1 MSKKTVYRG
10 GKQVVLCEF
19 CDDQGMVLTASFFSA
34 FATKS
39 LTLETWY
46 LIIAKIK
53 NFRWQL
59 SCIHPELIVST
70 DDASTYAWWLYPIYS
85 EMAGIKPAR
94 FVKQMAKLRP
104 LIPEIFQE
112 YLPEDIITK
121 NNLPSVPDTIAMM
134 HFPTTMKDVERGQRR
149 IFFDRILRMQLAGLI
164 SRQQYSQTY
173 HGIGM
178 SIRWDVIKEFVDTLP
193 FELTNAQKKVIT
205 QIIEDLHGPTPMMR
219 LVQGDVG
226 SGKTIVA
233 IIVAWYVIHYLR
245 KQVAFL
251 VPLAVLSAQHAQTI
265 AKFLLPRG
273 VRVEVLQGSLT
284 ARVKQHIKDQICAWY
299 VDLVVGTHAIVQ
311 DDVVFKNLG
320 LVIIDEQHKF
330 GVKQRGFLKS
340 QGSPHILQMSATP
353 IPRSLALAYFGEC
366 DISVIDELPAGRK
379 PIITKVITD
388 KTRHQLR
395 PWMTDRMRRG
405 EKVFVIAPLVDESE
419 HMDNVANVIETYEQ
433 MQEDFPE
440 FRHRIGLMHGKLKP
454 KEKDEVMRQFAHGD
468 MMMLVSTTV
477 IEVGV
482 DVRHATM
489 MIIMNAER
497 FGLSQL
503 HQLRGRIGRNDM
515 QSYCFLDCKKKSSD
529 ARVRLSAMEDYTD
542 WFTLARIDM
551 QQRGPW
557 EVLGTRQ
564 SGEADLPFEILADTQ
579 FVAGIHDTAVELIQ
593 RYPWLEELPALK
605 RFVYEEAKNIMA

>member
-1 MSKKTVYRG
+1 
-10 GKQVVLCEF
+10 
-19 CDDQGMVLTASFFSA
+19 
-34 FATKS
+34 
-39 LTLETWY
+39 
-46 LIIAKIK
+46 
-53 NFRWQL
+53 
-59 SCIHPELIVST
+59 
-70 DDASTYAWWLYPIYS
+70 
-85 EMAGIKPAR
+85 MAGIKPAR
-94 FVKQMAKLRP
+94 FAKQMLKLRP

-112 YLPEDIITK
+112 YLPDDVLTK

-134 HFPTTMKDVERGQRR
+134 HFPTTMQDVERGQRR
-149 IFFDRILRMQLAGLI
+149 IFFDRILRMQCAGLI
-164 SRQQYSQTY
+164 QRQQYSQGY
-173 HGIGM
+173 HGIV
-178 SIRWDVIKEFVDTLP
+178 SPIRWDIIKDFLASLP
-193 FELTNAQKKVIT
+193 FELTTAQKKVIT
-205 QIIEDLHGPTPMMR
+205 QTIEDLHGPRPMMR

-233 IIVAWYVIHYLR
+233 ITVAWYVVHYLR

-273 VRVEVLQGSLT
+273 VRVESLQGSLT
-284 ARVKQHIKDQICAWY
+284 ARAKQHIKEQIGSWH

-330 GVKQRGFLKS
+330 GVKQRWFLKT

-379 PIITKVITD
+379 PIITKVITE
-388 KTRHQLR
+388 KTRNQLR
-395 PWMTDRMRRG
+395 PWMADRMSRG
-405 EKVFVIAPLVDESE
+405 EKVFVITPLVEESE
-419 HMDNVANVIETYEQ
+419 HLEGIANVLETFEQ
-433 MQEDFPE
+433 MQKDFPE

-454 KEKDEVMRQFAHGD
+454 KEKDEVMRQFSHGD
-468 MMMLVSTTV
+468 LIMLVSTTV

-482 DVRHATM
+482 DVRQATM
-489 MIIMNAER
+489 MMIMNAER

-503 HQLRGRIGRNDM
+503 HQLRGRIGRNDI
-515 QSYCFLDCKKKSSD
+515 QSYCFLDCKKKSPD
-529 ARVRLSAMEDYTD
+529 ARVRLSAMEKYTD
-542 WFTLARIDM
+542 WFALAKIDM
-551 QQRGPW
+551 QHRGPG

-579 FVAGIHDTAVELIQ
+579 FVASIHDTARELLDNHT
-593 RYPWLEELPALK
+593 WLDDLPALK
-605 RFVYEEAKNIMA
+605 KFVYEEASTIMA